1 MTVYHRHMTQR
12 VSTDPYWQY
21 NCSAYSAAM
30 LINDATLG
38 GLLGITGRY
47 VREHSSEPI
56 PDPQSPGL
64 NIQQIIGVSN
74 RLRVQITDKTGRP
87 WSELVAA
94 LEEGRRVGLQLD
106 YGELPGASKCQAR
119 GDFGH
124 MIVIAKVREDGVGMP
139 GSDPLCS
146 GVRVYRASELR
157 HAAEVFARATGINS
171 GVRWCTTRR
180 IPVVK

>member
-12 VSTDPYWQY
+12 VSTDPYWRN
-21 NCSAYSAAM
+21 NCSAYSGAM
-30 LINDATLG
+30 LINDSTLG

-47 VREHSSEPI
+47 VREKSSEPI

-64 NIQQIIGVSN
+64 NIGQIRSVASG
-74 RLRVQITDKTGRP
+74 LRVPLYDKQGRP
-87 WSELVAA
+87 WSELVTA

-106 YGELPGASKCQAR
+106 YGELPAVSKCQAQ

-124 MIVIAKVREDGVGMP
+124 MIVIAHVRPDGIGMP
-139 GSDPLCS
+139 GSDPLCT

-157 HAAEVFARATGINS
+157 HAAEVFARNTGLSS

-180 IPVVK
+180 IPEVK